1 MNNIIYDCTN
11 CNFRTS
17 NVKDWKRH
25 LTTQKHLKISKKPR
39 ISFVVTVIKVINLK
53 VDYQGI
59 PKHAIHLKIPNMKI
73 I

>member
-25 LTTQKHLKISKKPR
+25 LTTQNILKS
-39 ISFVVTVIKVINLK
+39 LK
-53 VDYQGI
+53 NREF
-59 PKHAIHLKIPNMKI
+59 LL
-73 I
+73 